1 MKTATAAPTVG
12 SRFIRNEENTGNL
25 LGDPMLDVI
34 GVDDHPSMGE
44 TNGFDDQPKP
54 KHQSLVGFDPLLTP
68 TSVSASSTVDHKL
81 VSEIPSL
88 IVMGTTTVPT
98 TSRDADETAAVD
110 PALSP
115 TTRTRQPLQSAAS
128 LFRKKEK
135 GHRKT
140 QSLGGGILSPT
151 TNKDNKGKNTDVFL
165 AKPQDS
171 LSPPRPVRRAVS
183 TSGGPRPTDQT
194 SSPQRKLPWHK
205 RKSSLGRGH
214 RHTQSVTNELA
225 PPGTPQRPTRLV
237 ASATSSPVLDQKTM
251 ASMSPMIQELLEI
264 DQTNFR
270 ENSLVSDD
278 LLVPSLSAKPRPT
291 SFLTGQLEET
301 VRSSEQD
308 PTPWQL
314 EFPRHEDALVATKL
328 CQFLETYAAEECLL
342 HLERLVGIP
351 RVELQRFVQG
361 DVPKITGP
369 NNTTVTEC
377 HRPIV
382 EALLE
387 CGNDISEVKGFFTA
401 QGSEENPEN
410 RREVLIVERQNKF
423 LCVFR
428 GSIAEQQG
436 KFQRNAEMFELPG
449 SSGTVLKDRF
459 MAFSELQAPTFQLLD
474 RLTEESPFCDINF
487 TGHGFGAAIAIIASM
502 SYANSRT
509 ALRVACTVTGSP
521 KVGQSDFRWAVH
533 SSPNLNLWRFEFGRH
548 HIGRSSAVGHCARLI
563 PFAKEGKPSAIQAY
577 KFGLDPQEA
586 APMAAGANAV
596 RSLLSPVTFKE
607 KGIKDY
613 VSMLESFG
621 GKKWVAGFYKEDGA
635 GVRGKDNE
643 AREMA

>member
-1 MKTATAAPTVG
+1 MKTATAAPTVE
-12 SRFIRNEENTGNL
+12 SRFTRNEDNTGNL
-25 LGDPMLDVI
+25 LGDPMLEM
-34 GVDDHPSMGE
+34 GVEDSLQELRPVMGE
-44 TNGFDDQPKP
+44 TDDHQKP

-68 TSVSASSTVDHKL
+68 TSVSASSTVDHNL
-81 VSEIPSL
+81 ISEIPNL
-88 IVMGTTTVPT
+88 FVM
-98 TSRDADETAAVD
+98 ET
-110 PALSP
+110 PSSP
-115 TTRTRQPLQSAAS
+115 TFTEEKTALDLGLALGNFGMQPLQSAAS

-135 GHRKT
+135 GHHRKT
-140 QSLGGGILSPT
+140 QSLGGGILSAT
-151 TNKDNKGKNTDVFL
+151 TNNAIKIPEVMV
-165 AKPQDS
+165 AKPKES

-183 TSGGPRPTDQT
+183 SNSRPTPTAEPT
-194 SSPQRKLPWHK
+194 STPQRKLPWQK
-205 RKSSLGRGH
+205 RKPIPNRGH
-214 RHTQSVTNELA
+214 RKTQSVTSVLI
-225 PPGTPQRPTRLV
+225 PPSSPNRPTRLV
-237 ASATSSPVLDQKTM
+237 ASAASSPIVDQQTM
-251 ASMSPMIQELLEI
+251 ASMSPMIQELLKI
-264 DQTNFR
+264 DAAC
-270 ENSLVSDD
+270 ENSPVAED
-278 LLVPSLSAKPRPT
+278 LFVPSLSAKPRPT
-291 SFLTGQLEET
+291 SFLTGQVEEV

-314 EFPRHEDALVATKL
+314 EFPRHEDALVAAKL
-328 CQFLETYAAEECLL
+328 CQFLETYAADECLL

-351 RVELQRFVQG
+351 RMELQRFVQG
-361 DVPKITGP
+361 DVPKLTGP
-369 NNTTVTEC
+369 NDTTVTEC

-401 QGSEENPEN
+401 QGSEEKPEN

-449 SSGTVLKDRF
+449 SSGTVFKDRF
-459 MAFSELQAPTFQLLD
+459 TAFSELQVQTFQLLD

-487 TGHGFGAAIAIIASM
+487 TGHGFGAAIAIIAAM

-548 HIGRSSAVGHCARLI
+548 HIGRSYAVGHCARLI
-563 PFAKEGKPSAIQAY
+563 QPSKESKASAIQAY
-577 KFGLDPQEA
+577 KFGLDPQET

-607 KGIKDY
+607 KGINDY
-613 VSMLESFG
+613 VSMLESCG
-621 GKKWVAGFYKEDGA
+621 DKKWVAGFYKEDGA